1 MDTFQR
7 NYRVYYSMLYIIAL
21 WPFSQ
26 STTSKLQKTFVSA
39 CFLCCTIVQ
48 VSSIK
53 NVEIT
58 LDNLLKMLSFTCPL
72 ILFSLRYLGFIINFP
87 LTKSFIEAIDKHCNT
102 LTVPAERKI
111 LFNYIKKTE
120 SVALIYLGLACVPII
135 FVISLYLLPAFLHSK
150 HQLYYLQMLGF
161 YFKGQTENTDLISVL
176 VGVSMSLGILT
187 IACTEGSFTVYCF
200 YLCALYE
207 IASYRIKTAVNNGAI
222 FIEPKPINIAPAV
235 YLHQKAHRFM
245 NAISNDLLLTYAP
258 AILLV
263 VISFAVNLY
272 RICLLM
278 MKMDE
283 LVEISLSFVIVV
295 AHVVIIFINNHSGQ
309 ELANASS
316 NLFYQTYNSLW
327 YCVPLKA
334 QKLLLYL
341 LMHTST
347 DVQINLVGLFV
358 PNYEGFSMMMS
369 SSFSYFT
376 VLLSV
381 Q

>member
-235 YLHQKAHRFM
+235 YLHQKAHR
-245 NAISNDLLLTYAP
+245 
-258 AILLV
+258 
-263 VISFAVNLY
+263 
-272 RICLLM
+272 
-278 MKMDE
+278 
-283 LVEISLSFVIVV
+283 
-295 AHVVIIFINNHSGQ
+295 
-309 ELANASS
+309 
-316 NLFYQTYNSLW
+316 YNSLW